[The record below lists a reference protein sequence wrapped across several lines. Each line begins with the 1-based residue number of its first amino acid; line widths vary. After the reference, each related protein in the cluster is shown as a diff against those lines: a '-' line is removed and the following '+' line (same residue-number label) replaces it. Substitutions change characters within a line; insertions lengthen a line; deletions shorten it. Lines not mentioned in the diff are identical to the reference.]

1 MNIVELTDEST
12 IEWLLSEENPSVRY
26 FTMTKLL
33 EKEDADNEVAKA
45 KSNIM
50 QMGIVPQIIAQ
61 QKENSYWGS
70 PSRFY
75 HAKYTGTVW
84 QLMILAEH
92 GADSSDIRIQ
102 NACNFILKYS
112 QDYESYG
119 FAHNKSN
126 KSGGGRHSEVIP
138 CLTGNML
145 WSLIKL
151 GFIEDER
158 VLKGIEWIIKYQR
171 TDDGNTF
178 PPNEWPYDKYEICWG
193 KHSCHMGVVKSLKA
207 LSAIPEAKRTI
218 TINEKINA
226 LVEYLLIH
234 HIYKK
239 SHELKSVSK
248 PGWLKFGFPLM
259 YQTDILEILEILTDL
274 KVRDARMNDAID
286 ILRSKQNKEKR
297 WNLENSYNGK
307 MLVDIEEKGKSS
319 RWITYK
325 ALKILK
331 HYN

>member
-12 IEWLLSEENPSVRY
+12 IQWLLNEENPSVRY

-33 EKEDADNEVAKA
+33 EKGDADYEVVEA

-50 QMGIVPQIIAQ
+50 QMGTIPQIMAQ
-61 QKENSYWGS
+61 QEENSYWGS

-92 GADSSDIRIQ
+92 EADPSDIRIQ

-112 QDYESYG
+112 QDIESFG
-119 FAHNKSN
+119 FAINKSN
-126 KSGGGRHSEVIP
+126 KSVCGRHSEVIP

-178 PPNEWPYDKYEICWG
+178 PPNEWPYNKFEICWG

-207 LSAIPEAKRTI
+207 LSAIPDAKRTI

-239 SHELKSVSK
+239 SHDLKAVSK

-325 ALKILK
+325 ALNILK